1 MHVERTIVE
10 RHLAAMLASPAFAP
24 SKRCQ
29 EFLRFV
35 VEESLSG
42 RAGTI
47 KERTIAT
54 AVFGRGGSYE
64 PSEDSIVRV
73 KAVEVRRRLAAFYE
87 GDTSDGLHID
97 LPAGTY
103 VPTFRVVEKAAEPS
117 PAVNAKG
124 RPSWWAAVALLV
136 LAVVGGLVWWRAAR
150 RPETGLDRLWAP
162 ILRQEKP
169 VLIAVPS
176 PQVVMMTG
184 ASQARWTDWK
194 TARAKGAAPE
204 VDPAEVRLR
213 ERYWVGLGAAT
224 GAVRFAELLGRA
236 GRPFSF
242 KINPDISF
250 TDMKAQPALLLGAF
264 SAPWSMEMTKGLR
277 FELNPSTITER
288 KPGGRRWARP
298 PLLDSELLAE
308 DYALVT
314 RLFTSK
320 SGQIAMIA
328 AGMSPPGTEA
338 AAEFLTQEDV
348 FAEFVRQAPSDWPVR
363 NFQVV
368 LHCDVHAQT
377 PGPPKVVA
385 WHVW

>member
-1 MHVERTIVE
+1 M
-10 RHLAAMLASPAFAP
+10 AAVLASPAFAP

-35 VEESLSG
+35 VDESLNG
-42 RAGTI
+42 RAATI

-73 KAVEVRRRLAAFYE
+73 KAVEVRRRLAAYYE
-87 GDTSDGLHID
+87 GETPDELRIE
-97 LPAGTY
+97 LPSGTY
-103 VPTFRVVEKAAEPS
+103 VPTFRAVEKATAPS
-117 PAVNAKG
+117 PVVVPK
-124 RPSWWAAVALLV
+124 RQLRWWVSALIVAAAAVGGSV
-136 LAVVGGLVWWRAAR
+136 WWLAVRT
-150 RPETGLDRLWAP
+150 PETALDRLWAP
-162 ILRQEKP
+162 MLRQEKA

-176 PQVVMMTG
+176 PQVIMMTG
-184 ASQARWTDWK
+184 RSQANWTAWK
-194 TARAKGAAPE
+194 TAKEKTGAPP

-213 ERYWVGLGAAT
+213 ERYWVGLGAAA
-224 GAVRFAELLGRA
+224 GAVRFAELLGKA

-250 TDMKAQPALLLGAF
+250 TDMRAQPALLLGAF

-277 FELNPSTITER
+277 FELAPSSITEM
-288 KPGGRRWARP
+288 KPGGRRWSRP
-298 PLLDSELLAE
+298 PLLDSELLNE

-338 AAEFLTQEDV
+338 AAEFLTKEDV
-348 FAEFVRQAPSDWPVR
+348 FAQFVTQAPADWAVR